1 MYHLMN
7 GWAPGGHALGYVRA
21 FPWGGLMMLILFL
34 AILAVAILAIIRLAK
49 ANKSLPPV
57 GKPSALDILSERFAR
72 GEIDAETYRLMKG
85 EIEKKN

>member
-1 MYHLMN
+1 MYYLMN
-7 GWAPGGHALGYVRA
+7 GWAPRGYGLGYAHV

-34 AILAVAILAIIRLAK
+34 AILAVAVLAIIRLAK

-57 GKPSALDILSERFAR
+57 GKPSPLDILSERFAR

-85 EIEKKN
+85 EIGKKD